1 MHSLLAGRILLEL
14 RELGKRSVHG
24 EEFKDF
30 GSSFAVHV
38 NTLQFEAFLATVDE
52 GDDSTDNI
60 ETTPTTLGLE
70 P

>member
-1 MHSLLAGRILLEL
+1 MLLEL
-14 RELGKRSVHG
+14 REWGKRSVRG

-38 NTLQFEAFLATVDE
+38 DTLQFEAFLAVDE
-52 GDDSTDNI
+52 DGSDITDNI
-60 ETTPTTLGLE
+60 ETTPIMLGLE